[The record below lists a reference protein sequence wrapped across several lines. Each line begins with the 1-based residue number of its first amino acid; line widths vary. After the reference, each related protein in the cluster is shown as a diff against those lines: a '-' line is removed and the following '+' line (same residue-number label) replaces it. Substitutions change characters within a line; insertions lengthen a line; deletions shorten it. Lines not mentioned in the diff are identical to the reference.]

1 MNGPGPLPGAPA
13 NPLTLP
19 GGGLACWTG
28 RAEGDLGPGAAD
40 DPTGRRRAVLDRP
53 WAWASQVH
61 GAEVLVVGEDIPLG
75 PPADALVSQT
85 TGCALAVFT
94 ADCAPVALVSAEG
107 PIGAVHA
114 GWRGLQAGVVAAA
127 VEAMRRLGAVE
138 ITAALGPCI
147 HAECYEFSPAEL
159 TGLADLLGASV
170 AGRTSEGALALDVPA
185 AVAQALGKVGVEL
198 SYDMGVCTACSTQYW
213 SHRRSGDRQRQ
224 AMIVWRT

>member
-1 MNGPGPLPGAPA
+1 LNGPGPLPGAPA
-13 NPLTLP
+13 NPLILP

-40 DPTGRRRAVLDRP
+40 DPAGRRRAVLDRP

-61 GAEVLVVGEDIPLG
+61 GAEVLVVGEDIPKG

-85 TGCALAVFT
+85 ADCALAVFS

-159 TGLADLLGASV
+159 TGLVDLLGASV
-170 AGRTSEGALALDVPA
+170 AGRTSEGAPALDVPA
-185 AVAQALGKVGVEL
+185 AVAQALGKAGVEL
-198 SYDMGVCTACSTQYW
+198 SYDMGVCTACSTQHW